1 MLVSFAWRL
10 GVFWQFGNDWS
21 WEDLEHFRR
30 YVFVSEQLW
39 GRFADFGVGILAA
52 VFYSSKSAK
61 QISSKSAGVISTL
74 SFTLLIYLLSIFADL
89 GGEFRRIW
97 YWQVFLYFLVAS
109 VFAALIVGL
118 LLWREK
124 KLKRYLLKVFE
135 PLGTIS
141 YSFFLWHFLIIVFLA
156 DIPKY
161 TQRLPW
167 DFTWLSSF
175 LTSNLEVKAF
185 FIALALS
192 IILSIITYY
201 AIEKP
206 FLKLKKR

>member
-1 MLVSFAWRL
+1 
-10 GVFWQFGNDWS
+10 
-21 WEDLEHFRR
+21 
-30 YVFVSEQLW
+30 
-39 GRFADFGVGILAA
+39 
-52 VFYSSKSAK
+52 
-61 QISSKSAGVISTL
+61 
-74 SFTLLIYLLSIFADL
+74 LLSIFADL